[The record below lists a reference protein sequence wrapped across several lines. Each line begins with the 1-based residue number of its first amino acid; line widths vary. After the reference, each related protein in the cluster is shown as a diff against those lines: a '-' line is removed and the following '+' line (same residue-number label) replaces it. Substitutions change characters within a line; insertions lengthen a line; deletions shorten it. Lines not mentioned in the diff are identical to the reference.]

1 MSNSSNIIEK
11 IKILVSKINKSEFD
25 YNEWLNR
32 FNRLLILIT
41 VKNENIKKFDLLL
54 LLEEG
59 FRNFQNI
66 ITENNKFKK
75 LFKIMLLKSIEIID
89 NDELIIITRILN
101 GLINCTI
108 KGNSIYQIS
117 FEKVLI
123 ENENELN
130 KNDIDLNY
138 LSFLFKYFFFFY
150 FNIIFDINDNDEQ
163 NYFKDMIYSRIE
175 NIFKLNMKDVKQIL
189 IKYFYKLFL
198 KTGIYLHV
206 NNKSINYLFVD
217 ILSNYNKNT
226 LFKVI
231 FQEIILQ
238 KLKNEK
244 SNFNFVYNTLL
255 IDEKMKYYKTFI
267 KQINENEVDIKNII
281 RNLFQNDMRFDIS
294 LIENKKQFIDF
305 LSIEIM
311 NNFTN
316 FELFPKDFFI
326 TSNIEKNIFL
336 DFCFYNI
343 EFREF
348 YRLKNYYE
356 DELPQYINS
365 SFSIKKF
372 LNSPYNIIQK
382 YICGNNNIG
391 NEIDDNLNFYESFL
405 ILLLLFQ
412 IYKSLN
418 NNNDEIKSLIKI
430 YFNKCFELTCK
441 EQELF
446 VCFFNYILL
455 IDNELN
461 ELCFY
466 SLEANRKFFELS
478 NINNNKYM
486 KIIFSY
492 YIFSINY
499 FSKLN
504 LPQETFLK
512 EIDLIIK
519 YIKIMNKFC
528 ENYNLSK
535 LQYLNIQL
543 VCILIKLLIIN
554 DDYKNNLE
562 YYFEYC
568 LFCYKKLNY
577 DYNKFELRKVSK
589 FVFECP
595 NCKKYNMFLNINKSY
610 INSLNKEI
618 KEKII
623 YILINGNFDNFE
635 IILTRNLGEFRSLK
649 DERYLFIKVI
659 EIEIQSIIKLIKYSN
674 INIID
679 NQEQKFPN
687 YYDLMKNPLLFEEK
701 YINPIF
707 DISFKLYLNVLKNPN
722 KIKEYIDKIKLL
734 YWIVY
739 SKRKY

>member
-1 MSNSSNIIEK
+1 MSNSSEISEK
-11 IKILVSKINKSEFD
+11 IKILVSMIKSEFD

-41 VKNENIKKFDLLL
+41 VKNENLKKFDLLV

-66 ITENNKFKK
+66 IAENNKFKK
-75 LFKIMLLKSIEIID
+75 LFKIILLKSIDIID

-117 FEKVLI
+117 FERVLI
-123 ENENELN
+123 ENENELS
-130 KNDIDLNY
+130 KNDIDLYY
-138 LSFLFKYFFFFY
+138 LSFLFKYFLFFY
-150 FNIIFDINDNDEQ
+150 FNIHFDINDNDEQ
-163 NYFKDMIYSRIE
+163 NYFKEIIYSRIE
-175 NIFKLNMKDVKQIL
+175 NIFQLNMKNVKQIF
-189 IKYFYKLFL
+189 IKYFYKLFQ
-198 KTGIYLHV
+198 KTDIYLYT
-206 NNKSINYLFVD
+206 NNKIINYLFVD
-217 ILSNYNKNT
+217 ILSNYNKNNF
-226 LFKVI
+226 FKKI

-244 SNFNFVYNTLL
+244 SNFNIVYNTLL

-267 KQINENEVDIKNII
+267 KQVNENEIDIKNII
-281 RNLFQNDMRFDIS
+281 RNLFKPNMTFDMT
-294 LIENKKQFIDF
+294 LIDNKKQFIDF

-311 NNFTN
+311 NNFKN

-326 TSNIEKNIFL
+326 ISNKEKNIFS
-336 DFCFYNI
+336 DFSFYNI

-356 DELPQYINS
+356 EELLQYINS
-365 SFSIKKF
+365 SYLIKKF

-391 NEIDDNLNFYESFL
+391 NELDDNLNFYESFL
-405 ILLLLFQ
+405 ILLLLYQ
-412 IYKSLN
+412 IYKSSN
-418 NNNDEIKSLIKI
+418 NYNDEIKSLIKV
-430 YFNKCFELTCK
+430 YFNKCFEFTCK

-446 VCFFNYILL
+446 VCFFNFILL
-455 IDNELN
+455 IDNELY
-461 ELCFY
+461 EVCFY

-504 LPQETFLK
+504 LPQETFVK

-543 VCILIKLLIIN
+543 VCILIKLLIKN
-554 DDYKNNLE
+554 DNYNNNIE
-562 YYFEYC
+562 HYFEYC
-568 LFCYKKLNY
+568 FFCYKKLNY
-577 DYNKFELRKVSK
+577 EFNKFELRKISK
-589 FVFECP
+589 YVFECP
-595 NCKKYNMFLNINKSY
+595 KCKKYNIFLNINKTY
-610 INSLNKEI
+610 INSLNQEI

-623 YILINGNFDNFE
+623 NILINGTFDNFE
-635 IILTRNLGEFRSLK
+635 VILNRNLGEFKNLK

-659 EIEIQSIIKLIKYSN
+659 EIEIKSIFKLIKYSN
-674 INIID
+674 INFIE
-679 NQEQKFPN
+679 NNEKQYPN
-687 YYDLMKNPLLFEEK
+687 YYELVKNPLLYDEK

-707 DISFKLYLNVLKNPN
+707 DISFKSYLSVLKNPN

>member
-1 MSNSSNIIEK
+1 MIS
-11 IKILVSKINKSEFD
+11 KSEFD
-25 YNEWLNR
+25 YNEWLKR
-32 FNRLLILIT
+32 FNRILILIT
-41 VKNENIKKFDLLL
+41 VKNENIKTFDLLI

-66 ITENNKFKK
+66 IAENNKFKK
-75 LFKIMLLKSIEIID
+75 LFKRILLKSIEIID
-89 NDELIIITRILN
+89 NDELIIISRILN

-117 FEKVLI
+117 FEKMII
-123 ENENELN
+123 ENVNELN
-130 KNDIDLNY
+130 KIDIDLNY

-150 FNIIFDINDNDEQ
+150 FNIHFDINDNDEQ
-163 NYFKDMIYSRIE
+163 NYFKEIFYSRIE
-175 NIFKLNMKDVKQIL
+175 NIFQLNMKEVKEIL

-198 KTGIYLHV
+198 QTNIYLHV
-206 NNKSINYLFVD
+206 NNKNINYLFVD
-217 ILSNYNKNT
+217 ILTNYNKNT
-226 LFKVI
+226 VFKKI

-244 SNFNFVYNTLL
+244 SNFNIVYNILL

-267 KQINENEVDIKNII
+267 KPVNENEIDIKSFI
-281 RNLFQNDMRFDIS
+281 RNLFQSDMIFDLS

-305 LSIEIM
+305 LSIEVM
-311 NNFTN
+311 NNFKN
-316 FELFPKDFFI
+316 FELLPKNLFI
-326 TSNIEKNIFL
+326 TSNNEKNIFS

-348 YRLKNYYE
+348 YSLKNYYE
-356 DELPQYINS
+356 DELPQYVTS
-365 SFSIKKF
+365 SYSIKKF
-372 LNSPYNIIQK
+372 LNSPYNIVQK
-382 YICGNNNIG
+382 YICGNINIG
-391 NEIDDNLNFYESFL
+391 NEIDNNLNFYESFL

-418 NNNDEIKSLIKI
+418 NSNNEEIKSLIKI
-430 YFNKCFELTCK
+430 YFNKSFELTCK

-446 VCFFNYILL
+446 VCFFNFILL
-455 IDNELN
+455 IDNELY
-461 ELCFY
+461 EVCFY

-504 LPQETFLK
+504 LPQETFVK

-543 VCILIKLLIIN
+543 VCILIKLLIKN
-554 DDYKNNLE
+554 DNYNNNIE
-562 YYFEYC
+562 HYFEYC
-568 LFCYKKLNY
+568 FFCYKKLNY
-577 DYNKFELRKVSK
+577 EFNKFELRKISK
-589 FVFECP
+589 YVFECP
-595 NCKKYNMFLNINKSY
+595 KCKKYNIFLNINKTY
-610 INSLNKEI
+610 INSLNQEI

-623 YILINGNFDNFE
+623 NILINGTFDNFE
-635 IILTRNLGEFRSLK
+635 VILNRNLGEFKNLK

-659 EIEIQSIIKLIKYSN
+659 EIEIKSIFKLIKYSN
-674 INIID
+674 INFIE
-679 NQEQKFPN
+679 NNEKQYPN
-687 YYDLMKNPLLFEEK
+687 YYELVKNPLLYDEK

-707 DISFKLYLNVLKNPN
+707 DISFKSYLSVLKNPN